1 MRKIGKIFENMKSLD
16 SVDLNNVLH
25 ILVQF
30 GTRSELLKF
39 LVIVQFQ
46 KVTRPNML
54 FIPTLPDK
62 DNDIIVMSIAEQ
74 W

>member
-1 MRKIGKIFENMKSLD
+1 MRKIGKIFDNMKSLD
-16 SVDLNNVLH
+16 SVDINNVLQ

>member
-39 LVIVQFQ
+39 LVIVQ

-54 FIPTLPDK
+54 LTPTLPDT
-62 DNDIIVMSIAEQ
+62 DNDIITMSIAEQ
-74 W
+74 

>member
-39 LVIVQFQ
+39 LVIVQ

-54 FIPTLPDK
+54 LTPTLPDK
-62 DNDIIVMSIAEQ
+62 DNDIITMSISEQ

>member
-46 KVTRPNML
+46 RVTRPNML
-54 FIPTLPDK
+54 FTPTLPDK
-62 DNDIIVMSIAEQ
+62 DNDIITMSIAEQ
-74 W
+74 

>member
-39 LVIVQFQ
+39 LVIVQ

-54 FIPTLPDK
+54 LTPTLPDK
-62 DNDIIVMSIAEQ
+62 DNDIITMSIAEQ
-74 W
+74 